1 MSFGIPLRSGVFV
14 GAASVVALGSW
25 SRTSVNDFRAAM
37 PAGSTYTRTGA
48 ATGLTAAGTLTAFA
62 ADAPQRT
69 DRGLALEPAATNI
82 LINSV
87 FANSGG
93 NRPTSWDEGI
103 ITGVSAP
110 VASTILNTAFS
121 QSGTAQRAWF
131 SQTIALAA
139 NSSYIYSVYV
149 EATTGTPGSV
159 AYGTS
164 LPAGASSNV
173 LTNPVVGRGTFT
185 LTTAGTAGNGTIRT
199 GFGAAANATGSI
211 ILSNPQFELGTVATS
226 PILTTSGTAT
236 RGLPVFT
243 EPVPAGRT
251 KALLTYADATTTLVT
266 GLTPGGTF
274 DVATTVLAAS
284 KGVFGVSELVTRVW
298 YP

>member
-69 DRGLALEPAATNI
+69 DRGLALEPAATN
-82 LINSV
+82 LFLNSV
-87 FANSGG
+87 YAGG
-93 NRPTSWDEGI
+93 GSAPTSWSLGFG
-103 ITGVSAP
+103 TGTSAP
-110 VASTILNTAFS
+110 VASGVLNTAYV
-121 QSGTAQRAWF
+121 QAGTAQRAYL
-131 SQTIALAA
+131 SQDVSLLA
-139 NSSYIYSVYV
+139 NSGYVFSAYI
-149 EATTGTPGSV
+149 EAITGTLGAV
-159 AYGTS
+159 AFGTA
-164 LPAGASSNV
+164 LPAGATSGNI
-173 LTNPVVGRGTFT
+173 TNPAVGRRSFT
-185 LTTAGTAGNGTIRT
+185 ITTVATAGTGQIRV
-199 GFGAAANATGSI
+199 GFGPSTNATGSVTH
-211 ILSNPQFELGTVATS
+211 SNPQIELGTVATS
-226 PILTTSGTAT
+226 PILTTGGTAT

-251 KALLTYADATTTLVT
+251 KALLTYADATTTLVS

>member
-1 MSFGIPLRSGVFV
+1 VSQALTLGFGQTTISSFRGSGVTHDF
-14 GAASVVALGSW
+14 
-25 SRTSVNDFRAAM
+25 TSAM

-62 ADAPQRT
+62 ENAPQRT

-131 SQTIALAA
+131 SQIVALLA

-149 EATTGTPGSV
+149 EATEGTPGSV
-159 AYGTS
+159 AYGTT
-164 LPAGASSNV
+164 LPVGASSNV
-173 LTNPVVGRGTFT
+173 LVNPAVGRRTFT
-185 LTTAGTAGNGTIRT
+185 LTTSVLAGNGTIRT
-199 GFGAAANATGSI
+199 GLGASTNATGSI
-211 ILSNPQFELGTVATS
+211 TLSNPQFELGTVATS
-226 PILTTSGTAT
+226 PILTTGATAT

-243 EPVPAGRT
+243 EPVPIGCS
-251 KALLTYADATTTLVT
+251 KAVLTYYDGTTSEAT
-266 GLTPGGTF
+266 GLTPGDTF
-274 DVATTVLAAS
+274 EYAEHAIAAG
-284 KGVFGVSELVTRVW
+284 KGRFGVSELVSRRW
-298 YP
+298 AA

>member
-1 MSFGIPLRSGVFV
+1 MIGIGVDL
-14 GAASVVALGSW
+14 ATLSKGSLFQ
-25 SRTSVNDFRAAM
+25 DFRATM

-48 ATGLTAAGTLTAFA
+48 ATGLTAAGTLTTFA

-121 QSGTAQRAWF
+121 QSGTVQRAWF

-139 NSSYIYSVYV
+139 NSSYIFSCYV
-149 EATTGTPGSV
+149 EAVTGTQGSF
-159 AYGTS
+159 AFGTT
-164 LPAGASSNV
+164 LPAGASSDI
-173 LTNPVVGRGTFT
+173 LANPAVGRRTFA
-185 LTTAGTAGNGTIRT
+185 LTTVGTAGNGTIRL
-199 GFGAAANATGSI
+199 GVGAAANVTGTAI
-211 ILSNPQFELGTVATS
+211 FSNPQFELGTVATS

-243 EPVPAGRT
+243 EPVPAGHTR
-251 KALLTYADATTTLVT
+251 ALLTYADATTTLVT

-274 DVATTVLAAS
+274 DVTAAVIGAS
-284 KGVFGVSELVTRVW
+284 KGRFGASELVSRTW
-298 YP
+298 LP